1 MVPIPIELPVQ
12 TFRFE
17 VWDGG
22 VPENFEPPDYY
33 RDRPPFLAPAGT
45 KNVAFGKSVSSSAP
59 PVHGELKQITDGD
72 KKYCEHASVVEIPKG
87 VQWVQID
94 LEYEYQIYAVLFWH
108 FRDNFV
114 YYWDIVVQISNS
126 QDFKE
131 GVADVYNNDL
141 DNTLGFGVG
150 KDATYEEDY
159 KGRLVDAKGVSGRYV
174 RLYSNGNINDGFN
187 HYVEVQVYGLPTD
200 NSKL

>member
-1 MVPIPIELPVQ
+1 MGWWS
-12 TFRFE
+12 T
-17 VWDGG
+17 
-22 VPENFEPPDYY
+22 PPDYY